1 MKLFECDH
9 AEELKRMKDVYE
21 RLNDDHTDLIKRVL
35 ALEVSESAFRDKVLR
50 KIQTRKDLGG
60 EEEPKDLY
68 NGMLIKEA

>member
-9 AEELKRMKDVYE
+9 ANELKRMVDVYE
-21 RLNDDHTDLIKRVL
+21 RLNNDHTALLKRIS
-35 ALEVSESAFRDKVLR
+35 ALEVSETVFRDKVLR

-60 EEEPKDLY
+60 EEESKDLY